1 MAQVEQTDEGERL
14 ADTPTGASGDPGGA
28 ISEPTELQR
37 PRPLN
42 RGGRKWW
49 SLAGVIVCMGA
60 CVVSA
65 GLFLPH
71 QSLWNDEATQLCG
84 VGLDPVEVTRWL
96 AGWSLHDFGI
106 PSDRMPPVS
115 YWAQQA
121 WAKVFGLS
129 ELAMRS
135 FSLVCVA
142 ASILVVHSAARRAW
156 GGLAG
161 FTAGIVFAL
170 SPNVV
175 TCAIEI
181 RSYPLFLLESAVM
194 FWFLMRLLEDSR
206 DELSDT
212 PFLVGIVLT
221 GILAIFTH
229 FFGLLLSGGVFLAL
243 LVLNRDQSTRL
254 WRVLAGIVTLGVA
267 ALGLL
272 PFIQASIAMGKNA
285 GSGLPAPS
293 EGRYVMIVRLVYRLV
308 SHPSM
313 SAGPILVGVVLG
325 GAVLAVL
332 AALAP
337 KRSSGRVTFGLLI
350 ALVSGFL
357 VAAAAQLAQ
366 SSFQAALPSYN
377 IWMLPALFL
386 VMASGLAARSGL
398 ARGCAIVG
406 IALITVG
413 ELFGVSRLATAGDYF
428 AHTSYGPI
436 ARLIEHLGP
445 EKVAVLYDESDRVAW
460 HIYSPMWYTYG
471 RRVPQYSLESSSD
484 PGKLRVVNYPNKE
497 SEQDPRELDVDYLIV
512 VKAKQEWAADLWTQL
527 KQGPAALGDGP
538 LARALLASRRWQRM
552 GEKTFPSYVAC
563 DVDLFVNSGRKAM
576 LPDDPW
582 AG

>member
-1 MAQVEQTDEGERL
+1 M
-14 ADTPTGASGDPGGA
+14 
-28 ISEPTELQR
+28 
-37 PRPLN
+37 
-42 RGGRKWW
+42 
-49 SLAGVIVCMGA
+49 
-60 CVVSA
+60 
-65 GLFLPH
+65 
-71 QSLWNDEATQLCG
+71 
-84 VGLDPVEVTRWL
+84 
-96 AGWSLHDFGI
+96 
-106 PSDRMPPVS
+106 
-115 YWAQQA
+115 
-121 WAKVFGLS
+121 
-129 ELAMRS
+129 
-135 FSLVCVA
+135 
-142 ASILVVHSAARRAW
+142 
-156 GGLAG
+156 
-161 FTAGIVFAL
+161 
-170 SPNVV
+170 
-175 TCAIEI
+175 
-181 RSYPLFLLESAVM
+181 
-194 FWFLMRLLEDSR
+194 
-206 DELSDT
+206 
-212 PFLVGIVLT
+212 LT

-243 LVLNRDQSTRL
+243 LVLNRDQPARL

-313 SAGPILVGVVLG
+313 SAGPILVGMVLG

-366 SSFQAALPSYN
+366 TGFQAALPSYN

-538 LARALLASRRWQRM
+538 LARRFWPRGAGNAWVRR
-552 GEKTFPSYVAC
+552 PSPLTWPATLTC
-563 DVDLFVNSGRKAM
+563 S
-576 LPDDPW
+576 
-582 AG
+582 